1 MKALIQRVKSAS
13 VTVENKKIAEID
25 EGLFI
30 LLGVQKGD
38 TDNDM
43 KTLAA
48 KTSSLRIFCDENDKM
63 NRSVLNIGGSALVV
77 SQFTLCADTKKGNRP
92 SFTNA
97 MPPEEAERLY
107 KAFCLEL
114 SQLGVASVQHGS
126 FGADMLCSIQN
137 DGPVTIML
145 DTDTWRKPQ

>member
-1 MKALIQRVKSAS
+1 MKALIQRVTKAS
-13 VTVENKKIAEID
+13 VTVENEKIAEIP

-38 TDNDM
+38 TDNEM

-48 KTSSLRIFCDENDKM
+48 KTTALRIFCDENDKM
-63 NRSVLNIGGSALVV
+63 NKSVLDIGGAALVV
-77 SQFTLCADTKKGNRP
+77 SQFTLCAETKKGNRP
-92 SFTNA
+92 SFIGA
-97 MPPEEAERLY
+97 MPPEEADRLY
-107 KAFCLEL
+107 KAFYEEL
-114 SQLGVASVQHGS
+114 SRLGVSSVQHGA
-126 FGADMLCSIQN
+126 FGADMLCDIQN